1 MYFCKAQLTAGFI
14 LFCRQKRIRKAP
26 AISTRWIHEKGA
38 TRPFQTPKK
47 KSKHKNASRFAKR
60 IFVLLQFA
68 AAQQMLRYL
77 IQERLLFCTT
87 P

>member
-1 MYFCKAQLTAGFI
+1 MLWT
-14 LFCRQKRIRKAP
+14 
-26 AISTRWIHEKGA
+26 HEKGA